1 MGNECRISEL
11 TKKKLAVKL
20 TTGNQEREFIRI
32 CNQNEITIVRR
43 NKEEG
48 KNLQLPIWYALT
60 LIGINNKQAV
70 AWWSV
75 TKPEGYMSVNVR
87 AFGVLLND

>member
-48 KNLQLPIWYALT
+48 KNLQLPVCAYADWY
-60 LIGINNKQAV
+60 KQQTGRGMV
-70 AWWSV
+70 V
-75 TKPEGYMSVNVR
+75 CHKTGRIYEC
-87 AFGVLLND
+87 